1 MFGVSPA
8 YFFSRFTTDFT
19 VDDYMRGLEPLKS
32 EGFSGFQL
40 EIFHGTRVGEWL
52 GESPRLAARADVLG
66 MTVTQ
71 FVAHFLLAA
80 TRDEASLLSN
90 LGLEEMKKVV
100 EVVANFPKCGVITLP
115 LSPFAFQAGSSFD
128 ADFWRRLWDR
138 LCEKLL
144 AFAAIV
150 EAGERKLALEIVPGS
165 LLGGT
170 EGLMRFSRETG
181 NMSVGYNFDTG
192 HAWSCKENIAT
203 LPAKLAGRIYGTHLK
218 DNFSY
223 ENSALPPGEGNIPW
237 NSVIDGL
244 LRNGYAGS
252 FDLEIACKTPT
263 EVTAAYAKGKA
274 TLERVLGASKYR

>member
-1 MFGVSPA
+1 MLGVSPA

-19 VDDYMRGLEPLKS
+19 VDDYIQGLELLKS

-40 EIFHGTRVGEWL
+40 EIFHRSRLNEWL
-52 GESPRLAARADVLG
+52 SEAAALAKRADDLN
-66 MTVTQ
+66 MEATQ

-80 TRDEASLLSN
+80 TKDEASLLSD
-90 LGLEEMKKVV
+90 LGLEDMKQVTDIT
-100 EVVANFPKCGVITLP
+100 AHFPRCRVITLP
-115 LSPFAFQAGSSFD
+115 LSPFSFQAGSSFD
-128 ADFWRRLWDR
+128 IDSWRRLWDG

-144 AFAAIV
+144 AFASIV
-150 EAGERKLALEIVPGS
+150 EASGRKLALEIVPGS

-181 NMSVGYNFDTG
+181 NKSVGYNFDTG

-223 ENSALPPGEGNIPW
+223 ENLALPPGEGNISW
-237 NSVIDGL
+237 DSVIDGL

-252 FDLEIACKTPT
+252 FDLEIACKTPA